1 MRGFRWSRE
10 AAGAAMAEIPF
21 TRVVSVTSADPR
33 HPAENL
39 LRPEDGGKWRGAAAG
54 EKQLSVVLEL
64 GDSRPI
70 HSLHVGNDG
79 AAFVEVLLGCSA
91 GGDFQVCCPC
101 AALMSPSESREGA
114 GPSRVRFFGPEALVK
129 RPATPTARCDRLQVV
144 LSQPYCQSRP
154 YGLAFIRAFAAPREG
169 RGPAPGP
176 GGVRRLGPFTLR
188 EEGEGSPRRPPG
200 ALFYQRPSPTP
211 APAQPPPGPSYA
223 MAALQ
228 ESSSDVTQPPKRR
241 LPSPTSTNGTPHPK
255 KPKQTPPKNPKTPPK
270 KTPGPRPPNPG
281 GRGPDSGGGA
291 PILGGVVLAL
301 SGFQN
306 PLRGH
311 LRAAATALG
320 AEYRPD
326 WTPEC
331 THLVCAFPRTPKAAR
346 ARQRGGVV
354 VGARWIWECQK
365 QGRRLSCGPYLL
377 DGSASSESEGEEPE
391 DAPPPSRPSPKV
403 KKGAGPPQLDA
414 PRTPPPAAPATPPE
428 SGGSEGQS
436 EDTDP
441 YGGSTEEN
449 SEDEEGAGPPIP
461 PLPDFFEDKKF
472 FLHGDFP
479 EGEGRRLRRLVVAF
493 GGSLAPYM
501 DESVTHV
508 VTSQDWDPA
517 FEEALELRP
526 SLVFV
531 RPHWLL
537 LCGERQRPLPAQPY
551 LVTSA
556 MTSSSRQ

>member
-1 MRGFRWSRE
+1 
-10 AAGAAMAEIPF
+10 MAEIPF

-39 LRPEDGGKWRGAAAG
+39 LRPEDGGKWRGATAG

-70 HSLHVGNDG
+70 HSLHIGNDG

-91 GGDFQVCCPC
+91 GGEFQVLLPSS
-101 AALMSPSESREGA
+101 ALMSPSESRAGA
-114 GPSRVRFFGPEALVK
+114 GPGRVRLFGPQALVK
-129 RPATPTARCDRLQVV
+129 RPATPTATPTTKYDRLQVV

-154 YGLAFIRAFAAPREG
+154 YGLAFIRAFAAPEEG
-169 RGPAPGP
+169 QEPPPAP
-176 GGVRRLGPFTLR
+176 VRRLGPFTLR

-200 ALFYQRPSPTP
+200 ALFYQRPSPNT
-211 APAQPPPGPSYA
+211 ASAQPPPGPSYA
-223 MAALQ
+223 AAALQ
-228 ESSSDVTQPPKRR
+228 ETNRESSQPPKRR
-241 LPSPTSTNGTPHPK
+241 LPSPTTTTNGTPQK
-255 KPKQTPPKNPKTPPK
+255 KPKTPQKTPPK
-270 KTPGPRPPNPG
+270 TPKTPQKNPAPPQKTSAPPQKTSAPPQKPP
-281 GRGPDSGGGA
+281 PDSGG
-291 PILGGVVLAL
+291 PILAGVVLAL

-311 LRAAATALG
+311 LRAAAAAMG

-365 QGRRLSCGPYLL
+365 RGRRLSCGPYLL
-377 DGSASSESEGEEPE
+377 DGSASSGSEGEEPE
-391 DAPPPSRPSPKV
+391 EAPPPPRPSPKG
-403 KKGAGPPQLDA
+403 KKGAGPPQTDK
-414 PRTPPPAAPATPPE
+414 PETPPPAAPATPPE
-428 SGGSEGQS
+428 SGDSEDQS

-441 YGGSTEEN
+441 FGGSTEEN
-449 SEDEEGAGPPIP
+449 TEDEEDEGAGPPIP

-472 FLHGDFP
+472 FLHGPFP
-479 EGEGRRLRRLVVAF
+479 EGERRRLRRLAVAF

-517 FEEALELRP
+517 FDEALELRP
-526 SLVFV
+526 SLQFV

-537 LCGERQRPLPAQPY
+537 LCGERQQPIPAQPF
-551 LVTSA
+551 LVTSS
-556 MTSSSRQ
+556 MTSSSSQ

>member
-1 MRGFRWSRE
+1 
-10 AAGAAMAEIPF
+10 MAEIPF

-70 HSLHVGNDG
+70 HSLHIGNDG

-91 GGDFQVCCPC
+91 GGEFQVLLPSS
-101 AALMSPSESREGA
+101 ALMSPSESRAGA
-114 GPSRVRFFGPEALVK
+114 GPGRVRLFGPQALVK
-129 RPATPTARCDRLQVV
+129 RPATATPTTKYDRLQVV

-154 YGLAFIRAFAAPREG
+154 YGLAFIRAFAAPEEG
-169 RGPAPGP
+169 QEPPPAP
-176 GGVRRLGPFTLR
+176 VRRLGPFTLR

-200 ALFYQRPSPTP
+200 ALFYQRPSPNT
-211 APAQPPPGPSYA
+211 ASAQPPPGPSYA
-223 MAALQ
+223 AAALQ
-228 ESSSDVTQPPKRR
+228 ETNRESSQPPKRR
-241 LPSPTSTNGTPHPK
+241 LPSPTTTTNGTPQK
-255 KPKQTPPKNPKTPPK
+255 KPKTPQKTPKTPPKNPAPPQK
-270 KTPGPRPPNPG
+270 NPAPPQKNPAPPQKPP
-281 GRGPDSGGGA
+281 PDSGG
-291 PILGGVVLAL
+291 PILAGVVLAL

-311 LRAAATALG
+311 LRAAAAAMG

-346 ARQRGGVV
+346 ARQQGGVV

-365 QGRRLSCGPYLL
+365 RGRRLSCGPYLL
-377 DGSASSESEGEEPE
+377 DGSASSGSEGEEPE
-391 DAPPPSRPSPKV
+391 EALPPPRSSPKG
-403 KKGAGPPQLDA
+403 KKGAGPPQADKSE
-414 PRTPPPAAPATPPE
+414 TPPPAAPATPPE
-428 SGGSEGQS
+428 SGDSEDQS

-441 YGGSTEEN
+441 FGGSTEEN
-449 SEDEEGAGPPIP
+449 TEDEDEGEGLPIP

-472 FLHGDFP
+472 FLHGPFP
-479 EGEGRRLRRLVVAF
+479 EGERRRLRRLVVAF

-517 FEEALELRP
+517 FDEALELRP
-526 SLVFV
+526 SLLFV

-537 LCGERQRPLPAQPY
+537 LCGERQRPIPAQPF
-551 LVTSA
+551 LVTSSA
-556 MTSSSRQ
+556 RQ